1 MADAPPMADEPSRR
15 KRPLASD
22 TMCTYIIGSNGK
34 LCPRTRKKHS
44 NCCHRHSGPANDVI
58 AEELPA
64 QHPPSQPA
72 VAPQIQPP
80 DEVADQPA
88 AYDFEAESESSNEEH
103 VQNASI
109 IEELSTVVKELNR
122 RVLVLELDARLK
134 RREAEL
140 AAERNASSTSTPLK
154 AVKHFDDRVNS
165 AKAFRLKIESQAE
178 NAMQTARA
186 LSYFSQ
192 PPSSE
197 ASASR
202 PPSNEVPS

>member
-1 MADAPPMADEPSRR
+1 VA
-15 KRPLASD
+15 
-22 TMCTYIIGSNGK
+22 
-34 LCPRTRKKHS
+34 
-44 NCCHRHSGPANDVI
+44 
-58 AEELPA
+58 
-64 QHPPSQPA
+64 PSQPA

-80 DEVADQPA
+80 DEVADQPD

-165 AKAFRLKIESQAE
+165 AKAFRLKLESQAE